1 MVEGNIFE
9 ELEDSRQDWKVMHS
23 MTEIMM
29 VVMCGVSAGEMTV
42 HGIYTF
48 SKIKEN
54 WLKKATNLKFPNGL
68 PSYDTIRRTL
78 GIINPK
84 QFHSLFIRWIENE
97 LGCPV
102 GSYVSFDGKTV
113 RGSGNEELGIAPL
126 HLLHAYSH
134 ELGIVLGQMECTCD
148 KTNEIPV
155 SRKLYDALKLENA
168 VITADAMMCQ
178 KEFARK
184 IRAGKAK
191 NNGYVLAVK
200 GNQPE
205 LEKDAVDFFEIEG
218 GESRRTFETF
228 DKGHGRIER
237 RTYTLDTDI
246 GWFAGRKEWAGLAA
260 FGKCG
265 SRVTVTKTGKETSE
279 TRYFIT
285 TLTDVERF
293 AEAVRSHWAIE
304 NNLHWSL
311 DVIFREDDSPVIERN
326 TAENLAIIR
335 RIIYNRIK
343 MQPDYD
349 TLSFGRRGCMYDD
362 DFRAKILF
370 SC

>member
-1 MVEGNIFE
+1 MVEGNIFD
-9 ELEDSRQDWKVMHS
+9 ELEDRRQDWKVLHS

-42 HGIYTF
+42 HGIHAF
-48 SKIKEN
+48 AEIKKE
-54 WLKKATNLKFPNGL
+54 WLKKATGLTFENGL
-68 PSYDTIRRTL
+68 PSYDTIRRAL

-84 QFHSLFIRWIENE
+84 SFHALFIRWAEGG
-97 LGCPV
+97 LGRPV

-113 RGSGNEELGIAPL
+113 RGSGSKEDGIEPL

-134 ELGIVLGQMECTCD
+134 ELGLVIGQMECTRD
-148 KTNEIPV
+148 KTNEITV
-155 SRKLYDALKLENA
+155 SRALFDALKLENA
-168 VITADAMMCQ
+168 VVTADAMMCQ
-178 KEFARK
+178 KEFAKK
-184 IRAGKAK
+184 ITAGKK

-200 GNQPE
+200 GNHVS
-205 LEKDAVDFFEIEG
+205 LEADVRDFFKCDG
-218 GESRRTFETF
+218 GESRKTFKTL
-228 DKGHGRIER
+228 DKGHGRIEK
-237 RTYTLDTDI
+237 RTCTLDTNVDWYAEC
-246 GWFAGRKEWAGLAA
+246 GEWKGLAA
-260 FGKCG
+260 FGKCE
-265 SRVTVTKTGKETSE
+265 SRVTITKSGKDTTD

-293 AEAVRSHWAIE
+293 AEAARSHWAIE

-311 DVIFREDDSPVIERN
+311 DVIFKEDESPVTERN
-326 TAENLAIIR
+326 TAENLAIVR

-349 TLSFGRRGCMYDD
+349 TLSFGRRACMYDD
-362 DFRAKILF
+362 DFRARILF

>member
-9 ELEDSRQDWKVMHS
+9 ELEDSRQDWKIMHS
-23 MTEIMM
+23 MTEIMT

-48 SKIKEN
+48 AKIKEG
-54 WLKKATNLKFPNGL
+54 WLKKSTGLKFPNGL

-78 GIINPK
+78 GIIDPK
-84 QFHSLFIRWIENE
+84 QFQALFIKWIESE
-97 LGCPV
+97 LGCPA

-113 RGSGNEELGIAPL
+113 RGSGNEEEGIKPL

-134 ELGIVLGQMECTCD
+134 ELGIVLGQKECTRD
-148 KTNEIPV
+148 KTNEITV
-155 SRKLYDALKLENA
+155 SKALFDALKLENA

-178 KEFARK
+178 KDFARK
-184 IRAGKAK
+184 ITSKKSK

-205 LEKDAVDFFEIEG
+205 LEKDITDFFKCEG
-218 GESRRTFETF
+218 SESRKSLETF
-228 DKGHGRIER
+228 DKGHGRMER
-237 RTYTLDTDI
+237 RIYTIDTDT

-260 FGKCG
+260 FGKCE
-265 SRVTVTKTGKETSE
+265 SRVTVTKTGKETAE

-285 TLTDVERF
+285 TLTDEKRF

-311 DVIFREDDSPVIERN
+311 DVIFREDESPVIERN

-362 DFRAKILF
+362 DFRARILF